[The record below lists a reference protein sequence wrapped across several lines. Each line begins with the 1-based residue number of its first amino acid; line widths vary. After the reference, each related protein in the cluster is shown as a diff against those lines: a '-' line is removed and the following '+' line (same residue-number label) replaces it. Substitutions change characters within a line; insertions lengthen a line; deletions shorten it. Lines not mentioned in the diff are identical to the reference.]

1 MLKSKFLSNASW
13 MIGGKIFQMFISL
26 VMSMITARYL
36 GPSNY
41 GVINYTSSF
50 VAFFTSIC
58 TLGLNGIIVKEL
70 IDKPD
75 LEGEILGTSIIMRL
89 VSSLFSC
96 ISILYIIKLLN
107 PEEKIFLVI
116 AFLQVVLLVFQ
127 SFDMINYWYQA
138 KMMSKF
144 CAIIQSVGYL
154 SMTVYR
160 IIILI
165 LGKSV
170 EWFAFCTSLD
180 MIVISSLLI
189 ISYYKNGGK
198 KLKFSWELSKNMIS
212 KSYHFILSGLM
223 VAVYGQM
230 DKIMLGKMISTDVV
244 GFYST
249 AAAICSMWTFILSA
263 IIDAAR
269 PIIMEGRK
277 EDKELYQRRIKQL
290 YAAIIWISFS
300 VAAVFSILAKW
311 IILILYGEQFIPAIE
326 PLRIIAWSTAFSYL
340 GVARGIWIVCE
351 GKQNYEK
358 YLSFLGSV
366 CNLILNFVLI
376 PTIGINGAA
385 IATLITQ
392 IMTNLIIPMMI
403 KDTRENSIYIIE
415 AIFFKDVIS
424 KGTIKKILDK
434 LIKRELK
441 AT

>member
-1 MLKSKFLSNASW
+1 MLNNKFLSNASW
-13 MIGGKIFQMFISL
+13 IIGGKVFQMAISL
-26 VMSMITARYL
+26 VMGMITARYL

-41 GVINYTSSF
+41 GVINYTASF

-70 IDKPD
+70 IDNPD

-89 VSSLFSC
+89 VSSLFSS
-96 ISILYIIKLLN
+96 ISILYIVKILN
-107 PEEKIFLVI
+107 PEEQIFLVV
-116 AFLQVVLLVFQ
+116 ALLQVISLVFQ

-154 SMTVYR
+154 AMTVYR

-180 MIVISSLLI
+180 MIVISSLLL

-198 KLKFSWELSKNMIS
+198 KLSFSWRLSKDMIS

-230 DKIMLGKMISTDVV
+230 DKIMLGKMINTDVV

-249 AAAICSMWTFILSA
+249 AAAICSMWTFVLLA

-269 PIIMEGRK
+269 PIIMEVRK
-277 EDKELYQRRIKQL
+277 DSKELYKRRIKQL
-290 YAAIIWISFS
+290 YAVIIWMSFL
-300 VAAVFSILAKW
+300 VAVVFSIFAKW
-311 IILILYGEQFIPAIE
+311 IILILYGEQYIPAIG

-340 GVARGIWIVCE
+340 GVARGIWLVCE
-351 GKQNYEK
+351 GKQK
-358 YLSFLGSV
+358 YVKHLSFLGAV
-366 CNLILNFVLI
+366 CNLILNFMLI

-392 IMTNLIIPMMI
+392 IMTNFIIPMII
-403 KDTRENSIYIIE
+403 KETRENSIYIIE
-415 AIFFKDVIS
+415 AFLLKEVIS
-424 KGTIKKILDK
+424 KSTIKKVIYKISKKK
-434 LIKRELK
+434 LESV
-441 AT
+441 